1 MVQPKKTETVSGGSD
16 SAALL
21 LLLAQSTACSKNSL
35 LWLCGRLSFGCGK
48 IVSIFYFMMEMD
60 KLQCF
65 IDGTCTLSDLIL
77 YVNDQPSEH
86 GDDSNMDLCTAVYKL
101 S

>member
-1 MVQPKKTETVSGGSD
+1 MKMG
-16 SAALL
+16 
-21 LLLAQSTACSKNSL
+21 
-35 LWLCGRLSFGCGK
+35 
-48 IVSIFYFMMEMD
+48 

-101 S
+101 CPNCDFHINSSSVPLTK

>member
-16 SAALL
+16 SAALS

-35 LWLCGRLSFGCGK
+35 LWLCGRLSFGYGK
-48 IVSIFYFMMEMD
+48 TVNILNFRMKMG

-65 IDGTCTLSDLIL
+65 IDLIL